1 MNIDLFKEEIRSL
14 KYTSEIKNKNEIYV
28 DVTISNVKSLIS
40 LFLVKYKLKFIAQF
54 CVDKGDKSNIEN
66 DFIINI
72 VLSNSKEKYF
82 VILQYKTQEEI
93 KTLQDILF
101 QSHLFERE
109 ISDLFGLKIK
119 DGIDTREMVKHEK
132 WPKDAYPLRKSF
144 PYGVKLQEKNEILP
158 YKCKG
163 VTGDGAYQ
171 IAVGPVHAG
180 IIEPGHFRF
189 SVIGESIENLELRLN
204 YKHRGIEKICEN
216 TDANKLNLIFERVAC
231 ESSVSYAESYALLV
245 EKLLSYDIPQ
255 EIKALRV
262 VLLELERIYNF
273 LGDISGMCVD
283 IGFSYPAK
291 RFGYFQEQVHKLCE
305 RITGS
310 RFMRNIIIPCGINID
325 FTEKD
330 IEDIKKTLNGMKK
343 RMDKII
349 EITLDSV
356 SFLDRVENT
365 GILRNKTA
373 KKLYM
378 TGVSGR
384 ASGVN
389 YDVRKSFPYE
399 IYNTLKKSNNVE
411 EIGGAFE
418 RYKLK
423 ISEIHDAYNFIFDS
437 LNFIN
442 TEILKTKTEFQ
453 LIDGTEALVAVETV
467 KGELIVYGQVG
478 KNNKFNRIYFKT
490 PSFTNWNGLTY
501 AVLGEIVPDFP
512 LCNKSF
518 NMSYSENDK

>member
-1 MNIDLFKEEIRSL
+1 MNIGLFKEELTKLEYI
-14 KYTSEIKNKNEIYV
+14 SEIKNKNEIYV
-28 DVTISNVKSLIS
+28 DATICNVKDLVN
-40 LFLVKYKLKFIAQF
+40 LLLVKYKLKFIAQF
-54 CVDKGDKSNIEN
+54 CVDNGNKSNSEN
-66 DFIINI
+66 NFTINI
-72 VLSNSKEKYF
+72 ILSNSKEKY
-82 VILQYKTQEEI
+82 VAILRYKTEEEI
-93 KTLQDILF
+93 ISLQDILF

-119 DGIDTREMVKHEK
+119 DGIDTRELVKHEK
-132 WPKDAYPLRKSF
+132 WPKDVYPLRKSF
-144 PYGVKLQEKNEILP
+144 PYGVKLQEKNEISP

-163 VTGDGAYQ
+163 ISGDGAYQ
-171 IAVGPVHAG
+171 ISVGPVHAG

-189 SVIGESIENLELRLN
+189 SAIGEAIENLELRLN

-216 TDANKLNLIFERVAC
+216 IDANNLNLIFERVAC
-231 ESSVSYAESYALLV
+231 ESSVSYAESYSLLV
-245 EKLLSYDIPQ
+245 EKLLSYDTPQ

-273 LGDISGMCVD
+273 LGDMSGICVD

-291 RFGYFQEQVHKLCE
+291 RFGYFQEQVYQLCE

-310 RFMRNIIIPCGINID
+310 RFMRNVIIPCGINID
-325 FTEKD
+325 FTEKH

-365 GILRNKTA
+365 GIVRNKTA

-378 TGVSGR
+378 TGVVGR
-384 ASGVN
+384 ASGIN

-399 IYNTLKKSNNVE
+399 IYNALKKNNNIE
-411 EIGGAFE
+411 EIGGVFE

-423 ISEIHDAYNFIFDS
+423 IKEMYDAYDFIFAS
-437 LNFIN
+437 LNLIK
-442 TEILKTKTEFQ
+442 TDILKTKTRFN
-453 LIDGTEALVAVETV
+453 LIDETEALVAVETV